1 MQGGVRLPTCVGT
14 GTVSTP
20 AFGAYRLPVRTFLAP
35 KFYFIFLCTLDASLA
50 HLSVIFNLSFG
61 KLSVLP
67 ENDIETQSDDAE
79 SYKQQGCEKYFH
91 VLVDEA

>member
-1 MQGGVRLPTCVGT
+1 MILVADVTRAATSASPIAAG
-14 GTVSTP
+14 
-20 AFGAYRLPVRTFLAP
+20 YRIAVLVLLAP

-67 ENDIETQSDDAE
+67 ENDVETQSDDAE